1 MAHLLSGECMCI
13 FSFTR
18 QVCLKE
24 EERQSE
30 YSLGEVKC
38 KAVASNTPHV
48 ILILTLW

>member
-1 MAHLLSGECMCI
+1 MAHLLSGEGMCI

-24 EERQSE
+24 KERQCE

-38 KAVASNTPHV
+38 KAVVSNIPHV
-48 ILILTLW
+48 ILMLTL